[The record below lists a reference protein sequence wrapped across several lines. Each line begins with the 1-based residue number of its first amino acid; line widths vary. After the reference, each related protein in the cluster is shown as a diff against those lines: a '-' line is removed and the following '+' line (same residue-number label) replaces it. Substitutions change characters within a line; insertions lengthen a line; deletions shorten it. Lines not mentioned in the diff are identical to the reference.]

1 MAADSISLRILCG
14 TLRRLLLVS
23 AAFGLLV
30 ATSASAA
37 LTPIRRPMGEASL
50 PRVRAGVITIPAAHR
65 QGVTRVIVRLS
76 QPPLA
81 AWRSNGS
88 LAFAAR
94 SQRLDTHSASSRA
107 YLSQLARR
115 QAVVAAQVRAAI
127 PQARIQEH
135 FAILLD
141 GFTVQL
147 PARALPRLLRLSSVD
162 KVYPSLTYT
171 RTMDRGPSVIHATEL
186 QAARAT
192 RARASRSASS
202 TRAST
207 PRARSS
213 TRAASPPGRASRAAT
228 RRRRPTR

>member
-14 TLRRLLLVS
+14 ILRRLLLVS
-23 AAFGLLV
+23 AAFGLLLV
-30 ATSASAA
+30 TSASAA
-37 LTPIRRPMGEASL
+37 LTPIRRPAGEAPL

-65 QGVTRVIVRLS
+65 RGVTRVIVRLS

-94 SQRLDTHSASSRA
+94 SQRLDTHSAPSRA

-115 QAVVAAQVRAAI
+115 QAVVAAEVRAAI

-135 FAILLD
+135 FSILLD

-147 PARALPRLLRLSSVD
+147 PVKSLPRLLRLGSID

-171 RTMDRGPSVIHATEL
+171 RTMD
-186 QAARAT
+186 
-192 RARASRSASS
+192 
-202 TRAST
+202 
-207 PRARSS
+207 
-213 TRAASPPGRASRAAT
+213 
-228 RRRRPTR
+228 